1 LIVAAHVERI
11 VSALLLCRRRG
22 AEFTEQEERA
32 LQSLLPPIAIGDA
45 LQQTWIDKSP
55 SGPPTQLRC
64 FDQRLTP
71 RQRDIV
77 ERVALGHT
85 NDQIGE
91 ALAFDLDRR
100 CTD

>member
-1 LIVAAHVERI
+1 
-11 VSALLLCRRRG
+11 
-22 AEFTEQEERA
+22 
-32 LQSLLPPIAIGDA
+32 LQRYVLRPR
-45 LQQTWIDKSP
+45 TWIDKSP
-55 SGPPTQLRC
+55 SGPSTQLRC

-91 ALAFDLDRR
+91 ALGLSPNTVRNLLTETRR
-100 CTD
+100 RLGAANRAELVRLAVLR